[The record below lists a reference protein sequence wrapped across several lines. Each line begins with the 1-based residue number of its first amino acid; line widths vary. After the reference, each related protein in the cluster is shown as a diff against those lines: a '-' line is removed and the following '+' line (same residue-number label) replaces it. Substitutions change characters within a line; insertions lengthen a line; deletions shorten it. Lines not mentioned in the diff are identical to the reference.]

1 MIFSFIVQGLHR
13 CRWASGIQH
22 RLLKDKR
29 VEEKETKKTGTF
41 LVALVD

>member
-1 MIFSFIVQGLHR
+1 MIFSFIAQGLHR

-22 RLLKDKR
+22 RLLKDER

>member
-1 MIFSFIVQGLHR
+1 MISFIAQGLHS

-22 RLLKDKR
+22 RLLKDER

-41 LVALVD
+41 LVAL